1 MRKRREVDCSKLEV
15 WRVTF
20 ERGRDYFS
28 DLAARE
34 VGADFMAQWVPGDT
48 DDKPWAL
55 MKFGP
60 PDSA

>member
-28 DLAARE
+28 DLAA
-34 VGADFMAQWVPGDT
+34 VGVTHWIDVPIEKRPAAKRAFMA
-48 DDKPWAL
+48 A
-55 MKFGP
+55 
-60 PDSA
+60 A